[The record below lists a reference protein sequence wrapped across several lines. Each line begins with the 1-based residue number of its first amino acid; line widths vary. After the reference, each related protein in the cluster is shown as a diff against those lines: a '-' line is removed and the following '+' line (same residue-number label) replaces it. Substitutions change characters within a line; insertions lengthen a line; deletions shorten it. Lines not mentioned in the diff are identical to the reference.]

1 MKNRWI
7 KRYGLICLLLICSL
21 ISGSIGRIF
30 AEAAPG
36 KEVTSSEI
44 STNTVLVG
52 GMPVGIYLETEG
64 VLVLSTQEVENVD
77 GILCEPARN
86 IVKSGDYIIQM
97 NQTKITD
104 KESLVEAVEVLDS
117 EEVILKL
124 RRDDEIIQEK
134 ISAAKTNE
142 NKYKLGIWVRDNI
155 QGLGTITYL
164 DSNNTFGA
172 LGHGI
177 HDIDISTLI
186 EIEEGSLYKTNI
198 RSIKKGT
205 DGNPGSMEGIIVYNG
220 KNKIGTVTNNT
231 EVGIYGTIE
240 NINEVFEE
248 QIPMETAKIDEIK
261 TGPAEIRCSI
271 DGEIQEYEI
280 EILAI
285 DKRPVEVNKG
295 LLLQVTDEELLEK
308 TGGIIQGMSGSPV
321 IQNGRIVGAVTHVL
335 VNDPTRGYGIFIE
348 NMLEAA
354 Q

>member
-1 MKNRWI
+1 MRNKWV
-7 KRYGLICLLLICSL
+7 KRYGLIYLLMICSL

-64 VLVLSTQEVENVD
+64 VLVLSTQEVENEA

-97 NQTKITD
+97 NQTTITD
-104 KESLVEAVEVLDS
+104 KESLIEAVDALES

-124 RRDDEIIQEK
+124 RRNDEIIQEK
-134 ISAAKTNE
+134 IEATKTSENE
-142 NKYKLGIWVRDNI
+142 YKLGIWVRDNI

-164 DSNNTFGA
+164 DSNNKFGA

-198 RSIKKGT
+198 RSIKKGEG
-205 DGNPGSMEGIIVYNG
+205 GNPGSMEGIIVYNR
-220 KNKIGTVTNNT
+220 KNRVGTITNNT
-231 EVGIYGTIE
+231 EEGIYGTIE
-240 NINEVFEE
+240 NIDEVFEE
-248 QIPMETAKIDEIK
+248 QIAMETANVDEIEI
-261 TGPAEIRCSI
+261 GPAKIRCSI
-271 DGEIQEYEI
+271 DGEIQEYEV

-308 TGGIIQGMSGSPV
+308 TGGIIQGMSGSP
-321 IQNGRIVGAVTHVL
+321 ILQDGKLVGAVTHVL

-348 NMLEAA
+348 NMLEH
-354 Q
+354 

>member
-44 STNTVLVG
+44 CTNTVLVG
-52 GMPVGIYLETEG
+52 GMPVGIYLETDG
-64 VLVLSTQEVENVD
+64 VLVLSTQEVKNQD
-77 GILCEPARN
+77 GLFSEPARN
-86 IVKSGDYIIQM
+86 IVKSGDYIMQM
-97 NQTKITD
+97 NQTEITD
-104 KESLVEAVEVLDS
+104 KESLVEAVEALES
-117 EEVILKL
+117 EEVVLKL
-124 RRDDEIIQEK
+124 RRNDEIIQEK
-134 ISAAKTNE
+134 IEAVKINE
-142 NKYKLGIWVRDNI
+142 KEYKLGIWVRDNI

-164 DSNNTFGA
+164 DSNHTFGA

-177 HDIDISTLI
+177 HDMDIRTLVEIDG
-186 EIEEGSLYKTNI
+186 GSLYKTNI
-198 RSIKKGT
+198 RSVKKGT
-205 DGNPGSMEGIIVYNG
+205 DGNPGSIEGIIVYSQ

-231 EVGIYGTIE
+231 EVGIYGTLE

-248 QIPMETAKIDEIK
+248 QIPMETATIDEIEV
-261 TGPAEIRCSI
+261 GPAKIRCSV

-308 TGGIIQGMSGSPV
+308 TGGIIQGMGLRYNRDNTGNP
-321 IQNGRIVGAVTHVL
+321 
-335 VNDPTRGYGIFIE
+335 
-348 NMLEAA
+348 
-354 Q
+354 